1 MCFRIFSSVC
11 LYCALSSSCV
21 YFVLLRPTSRNRS
34 CTKRRS
40 RFFLVTQDQ
49 RQTSAKAIG
58 DCTGIF
64 SELLEALRS
73 LWLWLQACSYLV
85 NLVPYPIPPAVLS
98 PPLTPSW
105 LARLHCSQHL
115 ASQHCLWLSTSPRIY
130 AGELSTSKIIIAAG
144 V

>member
-40 RFFLVTQDQ
+40 RFFFSNTGPTTDFCK
-49 RQTSAKAIG
+49 TIG

-73 LWLWLQACSYLV
+73 LWLWLQARSYLV
-85 NLVPYPIPPAVLS
+85 NLVSYPIPPAVLS

>member
-34 CTKRRS
+34 CTKRQS
-40 RFFLVTQDQ
+40 RIFNNTGPTTDFCKT
-49 RQTSAKAIG
+49 IG

-73 LWLWLQACSYLV
+73 LWLWLQAHSYLV

-105 LARLHCSQHL
+105 LAQLHCRQHL